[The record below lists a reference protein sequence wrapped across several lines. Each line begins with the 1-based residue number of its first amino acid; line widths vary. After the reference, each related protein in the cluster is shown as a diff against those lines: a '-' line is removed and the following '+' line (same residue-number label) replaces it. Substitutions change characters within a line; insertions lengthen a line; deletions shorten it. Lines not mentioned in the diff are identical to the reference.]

1 MNGETNPTDQQN
13 VPQSEQPQQTQ
24 PPQRRGRGGRQF
36 GQRRGG
42 RRRPGQD
49 DDKWKPLTNLG
60 RLVEMGK
67 IRSLEEIYFQSIPI
81 KEYQIVDEL
90 IKRSEQYFN
99 KKLTL
104 KEECMKIK
112 SVQKQTKAG
121 QRTRFKA
128 VVAVGDGDGHIG
140 VGSKVAKEV
149 QIAMKGAVI
158 AAKLNLIPVRRGYW
172 GGKIGAPHTLATKIT
187 GKCGSVRL
195 RFIPAPRGTGI
206 VGAPPTKKLLA
217 FAGVE
222 DAFSQSKG
230 NTDTMENF
238 VRAIYDALYKSYKY
252 LTPDLWN
259 RGRISENVFS
269 KYSEDLK
276 NYKSKTGDDYQN
288 YQ

>member
-1 MNGETNPTDQQN
+1 MDSGVQPQQDQNQQ
-13 VPQSEQPQQTQ
+13 PSEQPQQN
-24 PPQRRGRGGRQF
+24 QRRGKGGRQF

-42 RRRPGQD
+42 RRRQGQD
-49 DDKWKPLTNLG
+49 EEKWKPLTNLG
-60 RLVEMGK
+60 RLVELGL

-81 KEYQIVDEL
+81 KEYQIVEEL
-90 IKRSEQYFN
+90 IKRSEEYFQ

-158 AAKLNLIPVRRGYW
+158 AAKLNVIPVRRGYW

-206 VGAPPTKKLLA
+206 VGAPPTKKLLS

>member
-1 MNGETNPTDQQN
+1 MSEPQGE
-13 VPQSEQPQQTQ
+13 SQPAGR
-24 PPQRRGRGGRQF
+24 PERPKRDAKRGGRGFGRGRGGRGNKGPQEEE
-36 GQRRGG
+36 
-42 RRRPGQD
+42 
-49 DDKWKPLTNLG
+49 WVPLTNLG
-60 RLVEMGK
+60 RLVKLGIVK
-67 IRSLEEIYFQSIPI
+67 DLETIFYHSIPI
-81 KEYQIVDEL
+81 KEYQIVDFL
-90 IKRSEQYFN
+90 MKAKN
-99 KKLTL
+99 KTL

-206 VGAPPTKKLLA
+206 VGAPPTKKLLS

-269 KYSEDLK
+269 KYSEELK
-276 NYKSKTGDDYQN
+276 NYKNKPADDYQN
-288 YQ
+288 Y

>member
-1 MNGETNPTDQQN
+1 MESGEQPQQEQ
-13 VPQSEQPQQTQ
+13 PQQSSEQPQQN
-24 PPQRRGRGGRQF
+24 QRRGRGGRQF

-42 RRRPGQD
+42 RRRQGQD
-49 DDKWKPLTNLG
+49 EEKWKPLTNLG
-60 RLVEMGK
+60 RLVELGLV
-67 IRSLEEIYFQSIPI
+67 RSLEEIYFQSIPI
-81 KEYQIVDEL
+81 KEYQIVEEL
-90 IKRSEQYFN
+90 IKRSEEYFQ

-158 AAKLNLIPVRRGYW
+158 AAKLNVIPVRRGYW

-206 VGAPPTKKLLA
+206 VGAPPTKKLLS

-269 KYSEDLK
+269 KYSEELK
-276 NYKSKTGDDYQN
+276 NYKNKPADDYQN
-288 YQ
+288 Y